1 MDFDL
6 LNALVLCSRQSDK
19 SHCSKNEL
27 LKFLFSKHEKYLNS
41 YVFGK
46 LMFIANQRS
55 TALAVQSSKPIMSE
69 EARGAG
75 LVDAVVPV
83 AQLVSTARKYAL
95 DIASGKQSWRR
106 TLTLTDRM
114 GSLEESL
121 EIVKQA
127 REKAKKTYR
136 NVPHPFKMLDAI
148 EEGIVNGGVAGT
160 LKVLNLIISYISYQ
174 SQFLLMRKGH
184 LSVESL

>member
-1 MDFDL
+1 MR
-6 LNALVLCSRQSDK
+6 NISII
-19 SHCSKNEL
+19 
-27 LKFLFSKHEKYLNS
+27 
-41 YVFGK
+41 FGN
-46 LMFIANQRS
+46 LMFIGNQCS
-55 TALAVQSSKPIMSE
+55 CDLAVQSSKPIMSE

-83 AQLVSTARKYAL
+83 AQLVSAAKNYAL
-95 DIASGKQSWRR
+95 EIASGKQSWRR
-106 TLTLTDRM
+106 TLSLTDRM
-114 GSLEESL
+114 GSREESL

-160 LKVLNLIISYISYQ
+160 LKVLNPIISYISYQ
-174 SQFLLMRKGH
+174 SHFSVMRK
-184 LSVESL
+184 